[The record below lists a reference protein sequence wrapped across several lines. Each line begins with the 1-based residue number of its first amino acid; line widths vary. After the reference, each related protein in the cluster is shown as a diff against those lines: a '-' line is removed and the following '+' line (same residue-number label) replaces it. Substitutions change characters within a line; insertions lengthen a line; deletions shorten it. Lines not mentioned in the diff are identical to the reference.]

1 MTREEKVK
9 RLRECKKDLA
19 LCREALRDIAS
30 GKRKQSY
37 GVGTR
42 NASAHS
48 MNLNDLREWEKA
60 LKKEIEELEA
70 TLEGKRLRYHYKF
83 RPAW

>member
-1 MTREEKVK
+1 MTREEKIK
-9 RLRECKKDLA
+9 RLRECRKDLV
-19 LCREALRDIAS
+19 LCRDALREIVS

-42 NASAHS
+42 NASAYS
-48 MNLNDLREWEKA
+48 MSLNDLIDWEKA
-60 LKKEIEELEA
+60 LKTEIEELEA
-70 TLEGKRLRYHYKF
+70 ALDGKRLRFHYKF